1 MTKLAINL
9 VKESADA
16 FHSLKSVVGSL
27 SAILDH
33 CDVRFTF
40 LIAPPVV
47 LTAVLANGGVSRNDR
62 IVDATC
68 WRTGRDRKSVV

>member
-9 VKESADA
+9 VEESADT
-16 FHSLKSVVGSL
+16 FHSLKSIVESL
-27 SAILDH
+27 SAILNH

-47 LTAVLANGGVSRNDR
+47 LTAVLANGGVSQNNR
-62 IVDATC
+62 IVDA
-68 WRTGRDRKSVV
+68 SS